1 MSRQTVLV
9 YGITGM
15 TGQRVKDL
23 LNVKFKIVGPPHS
36 HLDLTNKKAV
46 QKNIEDINPDLILYL
61 AGITKVDD
69 AQSNKKLAFLLNAE
83 ATKYAARKAAKLDI
97 PFYYVSTDAVFN
109 GKLKTRPYTEKDKTN
124 PVSIYGKS
132 KLAGEK
138 AVLSMSPKNAVIRT
152 IMIYSPYYE
161 HKKDFARFAY
171 ESLKYK
177 KQFSGIEDQFINPT
191 YVDDLVNAIA
201 AILQKRAKG
210 IYHVAAKDFTTNYE
224 FLKKIAKAF
233 KFNEK
238 LITKTTFEE
247 FFKDKKAPRQQY
259 SRLSTDKFR
268 KEFGNKQSF
277 SSNKIL
283 HTVDEGIKAFKR
295 QVLKLEEPPVDV

>member
-15 TGQRVKDL
+15 TGQRVRDL
-23 LNVKFKIVGPPHS
+23 LKEKFKIVGPPHS
-36 HLDLTNKKAV
+36 HLDLINKKAV
-46 QKNIEDINPDLILYL
+46 QKNIEDVSPDLILYL
-61 AGITKVDD
+61 AGITKVDE
-69 AQSNKKLAFLLNAE
+69 AQSNKKLAFLLNSE
-83 ATKYAARKAAKLDI
+83 AVNYAAQKAAKLNI
-97 PFYYVSTDAVFN
+97 PFYYISTDAVFD
-109 GKLKTRPYTEKDKTN
+109 GKLKNRAYTEKDKTN
-124 PVSIYGKS
+124 PISIYGKS

-138 AVLSMSPKNAVIRT
+138 AVLSLSAKNAVIRT
-152 IMIYSPYYE
+152 IMIYSPYFE

-177 KQFSGIEDQFINPT
+177 KQFSGIVDQLINPT

-224 FLKKIAKAF
+224 FLRKIAKAF
-233 KFNEK
+233 KFNDR
-238 LITKTTFEE
+238 LITRTTFED
-247 FFKDKKAPRQQY
+247 FFKDKEAPRQQY

-268 KEFGNKQSF
+268 KEFGNK
-277 SSNKIL
+277 IL
-283 HTVDEGIKAFKR
+283 HNVDEGIKAFKR
-295 QVLKLEEPPVDV
+295 QVLKLEEPPVDI